1 MKAYFPRIAA
11 LIVALA
17 SSAAAQVTITEF
29 MASNSS
35 TLADENGSFS
45 DWIELENT
53 SAAPVDLFNWALKD
67 ATNTWSFPSKVL
79 APRERLVVFA
89 SGKNR
94 TNPAN
99 NLHTNFSLSAGGEYL
114 GLLRPDL
121 SVASEFAAAYP
132 AQYPNVSY
140 GFPVQTTLQT
150 LVAAGAAVKYLVPAD
165 GGIGTTWTGNAFVDT
180 AWTSGTNGLGYET
193 GGTDAS
199 EDYTFAATVS
209 AGAPL
214 GYWRFSET
222 SGTTA
227 INVGSLGT
235 AENATLLTTATFN
248 AVGPRPGDFNGF
260 EAANTGVALS
270 GASGILV
277 PDHAAFDFG
286 SGPFAV
292 EMWFYPTNTAGR
304 GDLFTYKGAGG
315 DFGIHLSS
323 QVAGKIS
330 VFHNGFIGSA
340 GGSVANNTWNHLVV
354 TRNVAGTLTAYL
366 NGAAILSGTDTQ
378 TMNISNALLFGAN
391 HGGAP
396 TSPGTTMAGR
406 IDEAAIYGR
415 EVSAAE
421 VLSHYQRAIS
431 APVSFSSTVTAG
443 VGALGAWRF
452 NEASGTTSANTG
464 SLGTAAN
471 ASINGAATVN
481 AVGPR
486 SPAFVGYEATNTGVN
501 LPGGTSQIIVADN
514 SAFDFGSGPFAIE
527 MWFYA
532 TNATARGDLFTYKG
546 TGGDFGIHLASQS
559 QRTIS
564 VYHGGFVGAGGGSIA
579 DNTWYHLVVTRNVA
593 GTITAYLNGVSILS
607 GTNTNSMNIAN
618 ALVFGSNHTG
628 VPTNPAITFAGR
640 IDEAAI
646 YGREITAS
654 EAQSRY
660 QNALTGLTAQFATNV
675 QSAMYN
681 VNSGV
686 YVRIPFNVTNV
697 ASIGRLALRMK
708 YDDGFIAYVNGHPI
722 LDVNAPAV
730 PVWNSVATARNPDS
744 AAIVPQE
751 FQFDDAIEWLQP
763 GANVLAIHA
772 LNFSAGNYDFL
783 NSAELVATNISSL
796 STSAGYLTSPTPGG
810 LNVTGSGVPGPVIVN
825 PEHTPAQPSDLQAVT
840 VTAKV
845 QQTFAPI
852 ASVTLNY
859 RVMYDSL
866 IQTPMF
872 DDGAHG
878 DGAAGDGVYGA
889 MIPDTASTAGQMIR
903 WYITAS
909 DTSANASRLP
919 LFTDPLNS
927 AEYLGTVVQSVTTN
941 IPLWEWFTNDLT
953 NARNATGAR
962 ASVYFNGEFYD
973 NVFVRARGGFTST
986 GSQKF
991 DFNTGEKCF
1000 INAEAGRVDEANLNA
1015 PGSDGSYIR
1024 PPLAFETYRLAGHPA
1039 CVAFNTVLRVNG
1051 GADRVGYYVEQVD
1064 DEFLAA
1070 RGLDKEGALYKFVQ
1084 RGAGTPV
1091 FTDATDAVE
1100 KKTRKF
1106 EGNAD
1111 LQAFV
1116 TGLNQADVNARRAW
1130 FWDNVNAPSLLN
1142 LLALSR
1148 ITQDADDVRK
1158 NFYLYRDTNGNG
1170 EWSIFPWDKD
1180 WTFGVTGDGPPHLY
1194 HPFFGD
1200 EAHPK
1205 QPGSP
1210 NPQWNKL
1217 WDFVFNDATLQ
1228 PLAMRRLRTLM
1239 DQMLQP
1245 PGTVNGL
1252 FEQRAN
1258 ATMALLSPN
1267 VPTGVSSQLAGV
1279 LNFFPQRRTDL
1290 FTTYSVASGAPG
1302 NQLIPN
1308 AQLATFP
1315 ITIASVDFNPAS
1327 GNQEHEYIQL
1337 TNPGAFVADIS
1348 GWTLGGAVTMT
1359 FDAGT
1364 VIPAGGSIYASPSA
1378 LAFRTRTTGPAGG
1391 QQLQVQDRY
1400 NGQLSARGET
1410 IELRDATGL
1419 LVATNAYTGAPTAAQ
1434 QQLRITELMFAPT
1447 APTPAESA
1455 AIPNVGASDFEFI
1468 ELQNTG
1474 ATALELNGCHF
1485 EKGITFAFTTPT
1497 SLTAGGRI
1505 ILVSN
1510 AAAFALRYPSVTVAG
1525 VFTGSLDNS
1534 GETIQLVDS
1543 VGEVVLDFSYDPLWF
1558 PPALAQGRSLVVR
1571 NTAPNYA
1578 TYDAPTHWALSASVG
1593 GSPAAGDSDFANHFD
1608 GWRWDHFSNAEV
1620 YLPTPPNPANTVNTA
1635 LVGPAADADG
1645 DGLNNLGEY
1654 AFGKNA
1660 RVGDNFALST
1670 AGTTTVGA
1678 DKFLTITFTR
1688 RHKAL
1693 DVTYIIETTDN
1704 LAGSWTPTT
1713 EQLGTAIDLGNGV
1726 EQVVFRDTI
1735 PQGGNARFIRVRAVK
1750 P

>member
-1 MKAYFPRIAA
+1 MQPSFSRLAA
-11 LIVALA
+11 LLFTLSVSA
-17 SSAAAQVTITEF
+17 SAQVVITEF

-35 TLADENGSFS
+35 TLADENGSFQ

-53 SAAPVDLFNWALKD
+53 SAGSVNLFNWALKD
-67 ATNTWSFPSKVL
+67 ATNTWRFPSMVL

-114 GLLRPDL
+114 GLLRPDD
-121 SVASEFAAAYP
+121 SVAAEFAAAYP
-132 AQYPNVSY
+132 AQFPNVSY
-140 GFPVQTTLQT
+140 GFPVQTTTQT
-150 LVAAGAAVKYLVPAD
+150 LLAAGAAVKYLVPAD
-165 GGIGTTWTGNAFVDT
+165 GGLGTTWTDGAFVDT

-193 GGTDAS
+193 GATDAD
-199 EDYTFAATVS
+199 EDYTFAGTVAS
-209 AGAPL
+209 GAPL
-214 GYWRFSET
+214 GYWRFSEA

-227 INVGSLGT
+227 VNVGSLG
-235 AENATLLTTATFN
+235 AVENATLLTTAAFN
-248 AVGPRPGDFNGF
+248 AVGPRPADFNGF

-270 GASGILV
+270 GASGVLV
-277 PDHAAFDFG
+277 PDNAAFDFG

-292 EMWFYPTNTAGR
+292 EMWFYPTNAAGR

-330 VFHNGFIGSA
+330 VYHDGFIGSP
-340 GGSVANNTWNHLVV
+340 GGSVVNNTWYHLVV

-366 NGAAILSGTDTQ
+366 NGAAILSGTNTKS
-378 TMNISNALLFGAN
+378 MNISNALLFGAN
-391 HGGAP
+391 HGGTP
-396 TSPGTTMAGR
+396 STPGTTMAGR

-415 EVSAAE
+415 ELSAAE
-421 VLSHYQRAIS
+421 VFSHYQRAVS
-431 APVSFSSTVTAG
+431 APVSFSSTVSAG
-443 VGALGAWRF
+443 VGALGSWRF
-452 NEASGTTSANTG
+452 NEASGTVGANTG
-464 SLGTAAN
+464 SLGATAN

-486 SPAFVGYEATNTGVN
+486 PPAFVGYEATNAAVN
-501 LPGGTSQIIVADN
+501 LPGGTSQIIVPDN
-514 SAFDFGSGPFAIE
+514 AAFDFGSGPFAIE

-564 VYHGGFVGAGGGSIA
+564 VYHGGFVGAGGGTVA

-628 VPTNPAITFAGR
+628 VPTNPAIPFAGR

-660 QNALTGLTAQFATNV
+660 QNAVTGLTAQFATNV
-675 QSAMYN
+675 QSAMHN

-686 YVRIPFNVTNV
+686 YIRIPFTVSNV
-697 ASIGRLALRMK
+697 ASVGRLALRMK

-722 LDVNAPAV
+722 LDVNAPAS
-730 PVWNSVATARNPDS
+730 PVWNSAATARNPDS

-751 FQFDDAIEWLQP
+751 FQFDDGIEWLQP

-772 LNFSAGNYDFL
+772 LNFSASNYDFL
-783 NSAELVATNISSL
+783 NSAELIATNVSGL
-796 STSAGYLTSPTPGG
+796 SASAGYLTSPTPGA
-810 LNVTGSGVPGPVIVN
+810 LNVTGSGTPGPVVIN
-825 PEHTPAQPSDLQAVT
+825 AAHTPAQPSDLQPVNIN
-840 VTAKV
+840 VRV

-859 RVMYDSL
+859 RVMYGSI

-878 DGAAGDGVYGA
+878 DGAAGDGIFGA
-889 MIPDTASTAGQMIR
+889 TIPDTASTAGQMIR
-903 WYITAS
+903 WYVTAS

-927 AEYLGTVVQSVTTN
+927 AEYFGTAVQSVTPN
-941 IPLWEWFTNDLT
+941 IPMWEWFTDNVT

-962 ASVYFNGEFYD
+962 ASVFFNGEFYD
-973 NVFVRARGGFTST
+973 NVFVRSRGGFTST

-1000 INAEAGRVDEANLNA
+1000 INAETGRVDEANLNA

-1024 PPLAFETYRLAGHPA
+1024 PPLAFETYRLVGHPA

-1070 RGLDKEGALYKFVQ
+1070 RGMDKEGALYKFVQ
-1084 RGAGTPV
+1084 RGSGTPV
-1091 FTDATDAVE
+1091 FSDATDAVE

-1200 EAHPK
+1200 AAHAK
-1205 QPGSP
+1205 QPGSA

-1217 WDFVFNDATLQ
+1217 WEFVFNDATLQ

-1239 DQMLQP
+1239 DQFLQP

-1267 VPTGVSSQLAGV
+1267 VPGSVSSQIAGV

-1290 FTTYSVASGAPG
+1290 YTTYSVASGSPG
-1302 NQLIPN
+1302 NQIIPN
-1308 AQLATFP
+1308 AQPGVFP
-1315 ITIASVDFNPAS
+1315 ITIGAVDFNPAS
-1327 GNQEHEYIQL
+1327 GNQEQEYIQL

-1348 GWTLGGAVTMT
+1348 GWKLGGAVTMT
-1359 FDAGT
+1359 FDPGT
-1364 VIPAGGSIYASPSA
+1364 VIPAGGSIYASPNA
-1378 LAFRTRTTGPAGG
+1378 LAFRTRSTGPTGG

-1410 IELRDATGL
+1410 IELRDAAGA
-1419 LVATNAYTGAPTAAQ
+1419 LVATQTYTAAPTAAQ
-1434 QQLRITELMFAPT
+1434 QQLRITELNFAPS
-1447 APTPAESA
+1447 APSGAESA
-1455 AIPNVGASDFEFI
+1455 AIPGVSASEFEFL
-1468 ELQNTG
+1468 ELQNIG
-1474 ATALELNGCHF
+1474 AIPLELNGCHF

-1497 SLTAGGRI
+1497 SLPAGGRI

-1510 AAAFALRYPSVTVAG
+1510 SAAFALRYPGVTVAG
-1525 VFTGSLDNS
+1525 VFTGNLDNS
-1534 GETIQLVDS
+1534 GETIQLVDD
-1543 VGEVVLDFSYDPLWF
+1543 VGEVILDFSYDPAWF
-1558 PPALAQGRSLVVR
+1558 PPSVAGGRSLVVR
-1571 NTAPNYA
+1571 NAAPNFA
-1578 TYDAPTHWALSASVG
+1578 TYDAPTHWALSGNVG
-1593 GSPAAGDSDFANHFD
+1593 GSPGTSDADFANVYE

-1620 YLPTPPNPANTVNTA
+1620 YLPSPPNPAGTVNTV
-1635 LVGPAADADG
+1635 LVGPAADADA

-1660 RVGDNFALST
+1660 RASDNYALST
-1670 AGTTTVGA
+1670 PGTTTVGA

-1688 RHKAL
+1688 RNKAL
-1693 DVTYIIETTDN
+1693 DVTYTIETTDN

-1713 EQLGTAIDLGNGV
+1713 EQIGTATDLGNGI
-1726 EQVVFRDTI
+1726 EQVTFRDTV
-1735 PQGGNARFIRVRAVK
+1735 PQGANARFVRVRAVK

>member
-1 MKAYFPRIAA
+1 MKPSLSRLGA
-11 LIVALA
+11 LLISLSVTA
-17 SSAAAQVTITEF
+17 SAQVSITEF

-35 TLADENGSFS
+35 TLADENGSFQ
-45 DWIELENT
+45 DWVELENT
-53 SAAPVDLFNWALKD
+53 SAASVNLFNWVLKD
-67 ATNTWSFPSKVL
+67 STSTWRFPSKVL
-79 APRERLVVFA
+79 APRQRLIVFA
-89 SGKNR
+89 SGKDR
-94 TNPAN
+94 TNPVN

-121 SVASEFAAAYP
+121 SVATEFAP
-132 AQYPNVSY
+132 GFPTQYQNVSY
-140 GFPVQTTLQT
+140 GFPVQTTTQT
-150 LVAAGAAVKYLVPAD
+150 LLASGAAVKYLVPSD
-165 GGIGTTWTGNAFVDT
+165 GTLGTTWTDAAFVDS
-180 AWTSGTNGLGYET
+180 AWTAGTNGLGYET
-193 GGTDAS
+193 GGTDPN
-199 EDYTFAATVS
+199 EDYTFASTVAAS
-209 AGAPL
+209 APL

-222 SGTTA
+222 SGTNA
-227 INVGSLGT
+227 VNIGSLG
-235 AENATLLTTATFN
+235 AVENATLLTTATFN
-248 AVGPRPGDFNGF
+248 AVGPRPADFNGF
-260 EAANTGVALS
+260 EAANTGVNLS
-270 GASGILV
+270 GATGVLV
-277 PDHAAFDFG
+277 PDNTAFDFG
-286 SGPFAV
+286 TGAFAV
-292 EMWFYPTNTAGR
+292 EMWFYPTNAAGR
-304 GDLFTYKGAGG
+304 GDLFTYKGTGG

-323 QVAGKIS
+323 QTAGKIS
-330 VFHNGFIGSA
+330 VYHNGFIGSA
-340 GGSVANNTWNHLVV
+340 GGAVVNNTWYHLVV

-378 TMNISNALLFGAN
+378 TMNIANALLFGGN
-391 HGGAP
+391 HNGTP
-396 TSPGTTMAGR
+396 TSPGATMAGR

-415 EVSAAE
+415 ELSAAE
-421 VLSHYQRAIS
+421 VFSHYQRAVS
-431 APVSFSSTVTAG
+431 VPVSFSSTVPAG

-452 NEASGTTSANTG
+452 NEASGTAAANTG
-464 SLGTAAN
+464 SLGAAV
-471 ASINGAATVN
+471 NGTIYGLAAFN

-486 SPAFVGYEATNTGVN
+486 PPAFNGYEATNTAVN
-501 LPGGTSQIIVADN
+501 LPGSTSQIVVPDHA
-514 SAFDFGSGPFAIE
+514 SFDFGTGPFAVE
-527 MWFYA
+527 MWFYP
-532 TNATARGDLFTYKG
+532 TNAAGRGDLFTYKG
-546 TGGDFGIHLASQS
+546 TGGDFGIHLSSQTAG
-559 QRTIS
+559 TIS
-564 VYHGGFVGAGGGSIA
+564 VYHSGFVGSPGGSVV
-579 DNTWYHLVVTRNVA
+579 NNMWYHLVVTRNVA
-593 GTITAYLNGVSILS
+593 GTITAYLNGVAILS
-607 GTNTNSMNIAN
+607 GTNTNTMNIAN

-628 VPTNPAITFAGR
+628 TPTSPSIPFAGR

-646 YGREITAS
+646 YGREVTAS

-660 QNALTGLTAQFATNV
+660 QNALTGLTSHFATDV

-686 YVRIPFNVTNV
+686 YIRIPFTVANV
-697 ASIGRLALRMK
+697 ATVSRLALRMK
-708 YDDGFIAYVNGHPI
+708 YDDGFVAYVNGHEI
-722 LDVNAPAV
+722 LDVNAPAS
-730 PVWNSVATARNPDS
+730 PAWNATATVRNPDS
-744 AAIVPQE
+744 AAIVPRE
-751 FQFDDAIEWLQP
+751 FAFDDAIEWLQP
-763 GANVLAIHA
+763 GTNVLAIHA
-772 LNFSAGNYDFL
+772 LNFSASNYDFL
-783 NSAELVATNISSL
+783 NSSELVATNVTGL
-796 STSAGYLTSPTPGG
+796 STTAAYLSTPTPGA
-810 LNVTGSGVPGPVIVN
+810 LNVTGAGTPGPVVTS
-825 PEHTPAQPSDLQAVT
+825 PAFSPAQPTDLQPVV
-840 VTAKV
+840 VTARV
-845 QQTFAPI
+845 VPTFGPI
-852 ASVTLNY
+852 GGVTLNY
-859 RVMYDSL
+859 RVMYGSI
-866 IQTPMF
+866 IQTPML

-878 DGAAGDGVYGA
+878 DGAAGDGVFGA
-889 MIPDTASTAGQMIR
+889 TIPDAASTAGQMIR
-903 WYITAS
+903 WYITAT
-909 DTSANASRLP
+909 DNATHTSRLP

-927 AEYLGTVVQSVTTN
+927 AEYFGTVVQSVTPN
-941 IPLWEWFTNDLT
+941 IPLWEWFTNDVT
-953 NARNATGAR
+953 SARNATGTR
-962 ASVYFNGEFYD
+962 ASVFFNGEFYD
-973 NVFVRARGGFTST
+973 NVFVRSRGGFTST

-1070 RGLDKEGALYKFVQ
+1070 RGMDKEGALYKFVQ
-1084 RGAGTPV
+1084 RGSGSPV

-1200 EAHPK
+1200 AAHAK
-1205 QPGSP
+1205 QPGTAS
-1210 NPQWNKL
+1210 PQWNLL
-1217 WDFVFNDATLQ
+1217 WEFVFNDATLQ

-1267 VPTGVSSQLAGV
+1267 VPGSVSSQIAGV

-1290 FTTYSVASGAPG
+1290 YTTYSVASGSPG

-1308 AQLATFP
+1308 AQPGVFP
-1315 ITIASVDFNPAS
+1315 VTITAVDFNPAS
-1327 GNQEHEYIQL
+1327 GNQEHEFIQL

-1348 GWTLGGAVTMT
+1348 GWTLAGAVAMT
-1359 FDAGT
+1359 FDPGT

-1378 LAFRTRTTGPAGG
+1378 AAFRARTTGPTGG

-1410 IELRDATGL
+1410 IELRDATGA
-1419 LVATNAYTGAPTAAQ
+1419 LVATQTYTAAPTAAQ

-1455 AIPNVGASDFEFI
+1455 AIPGVSASEFEFI
-1468 ELQNTG
+1468 ELQNIGGTP
-1474 ATALELNGCHF
+1474 LELNGCHF

-1497 SLTAGGRI
+1497 SLPAGGRI

-1510 AAAFALRYPSVTVAG
+1510 SAAFALRHPGVTVAG
-1525 VFTGSLDNS
+1525 VFTGNLDNS
-1534 GETIQLVDS
+1534 GETIQLVDG
-1543 VGEVVLDFSYDPLWF
+1543 VGEVVLDFSFDPAWF
-1558 PPALAQGRSLVVR
+1558 PPTVAGGRSLVAR
-1571 NTAPNYA
+1571 NAAPDFA
-1578 TYDAPTHWALSASVG
+1578 TYDAPTHWALSGAVG
-1593 GSPAAGDSDFANHFD
+1593 GSPGASDADFANVYE

-1620 YLPTPPNPANTVNTA
+1620 YLPSPPNPAGTVNTV

-1645 DGLNNLGEY
+1645 DGLNNLGEF

-1660 RVGDNFALST
+1660 RAGDNFALSA
-1670 AGTTTVGA
+1670 AGTTTIGA

-1693 DVTYIIETTDN
+1693 DVTYTIESTDN
-1704 LAGSWTPTT
+1704 LSGSWTPTT
-1713 EQLGTAIDLGNGV
+1713 EQIGTASDLGNGI
-1726 EQVVFRDTI
+1726 EQVTFRDTI
-1735 PQGGNARFIRVRAVK
+1735 PQGATLRFIRVRAGK
-1750 P
+1750 L